1 MMNAIALFLMLVLNG
16 NMTCGAEPPDQA
28 MFGGQ
33 AVQVQVYDCYWS
45 ERATASHQFVVISPV
60 CPTYVAQPILLK
72 EVHANKG
79 WVMNRFGEFYPST
92 INIEMMEVY
101 RPPC

>member
-1 MMNAIALFLMLVLNG
+1 MNAIALFLMLVLNG
-16 NMTCGAEPPDQA
+16 NMTCGAEPPNQA
-28 MFGGQ
+28 MLDGQ

-45 ERATASHQFVVISPV
+45 EREAASHQFVVISPV
-60 CPTYVAQPILLK
+60 CPTYIAQPMLIK
-72 EVHANKG
+72 ETHANKG

-92 INIEMMEVY
+92 LNIEMMELY